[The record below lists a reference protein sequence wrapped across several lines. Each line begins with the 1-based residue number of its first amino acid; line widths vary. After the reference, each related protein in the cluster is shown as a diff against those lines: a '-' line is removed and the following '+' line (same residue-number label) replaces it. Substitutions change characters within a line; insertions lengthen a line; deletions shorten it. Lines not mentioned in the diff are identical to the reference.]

1 ALTVLAARPDGAG
14 WRWRTWHLYPDR
26 PAGRGGTVVRTA
38 SRWHP

>member
-1 ALTVLAARPDGAG
+1 
-14 WRWRTWHLYPDR
+14 YPDH